1 MWESAEQ
8 ISECT
13 EGEAGG
19 GCELPWKAAVWRNVT
34 VLKRAQL
41 AHCSRVHLKECVTY
55 WRAEEADAVH
65 KSRLF

>member
-34 VLKRAQL
+34 VLKRA
-41 AHCSRVHLKECVTY
+41 
-55 WRAEEADAVH
+55 
-65 KSRLF
+65 